1 MLHVLGAED
10 SDVFI
15 QKEVEYLHKLIEEGK
30 LIYTPHT
37 YECIYTTHT
46 HIHIHTHTHTCIYN
60 IYIHMWCVCVCVCLC
75 VYTRVCV
82 CVFSLCVHVCV
93 CVCGVYQQRGQEGP
107 HEFAHELAA
116 YQRPLQ
122 SFQCAKP
129 RDVARQKR
137 TRQRLNSDF

>member
-46 HIHIHTHTHTCIYN
+46 HIHIHTHTHTHVYT
-60 IYIHMWCVCVCVCLC
+60 IYIYICGVCVCVCVC
-75 VYTRVCV
+75 VCI
-82 CVFSLCVHVCV
+82 HVCV
-93 CVCGVYQQRGQEGP
+93 SVSFLCVCMCACVYVVYTSRGVRR
-107 HEFAHELAA
+107 ALTN
-116 YQRPLQ
+116 LL
-122 SFQCAKP
+122 
-129 RDVARQKR
+129 
-137 TRQRLNSDF
+137 TNSLPINGLSSRFNVPNLEMSHDKSGHVSG